1 MSLMH
6 LIERKYACQRASC
19 AAILPLGAH
28 GIEQFLHAPAQSMHL
43 IEQVKNNRDAFI
55 VHAEVVAKI
64 ADELRSGEVDVREC
78 KLGVRLRR
86 DQPSGSD
93 PSFQRVLVEASA

>member
-1 MSLMH
+1 MSFP
-6 LIERKYACQRASC
+6 
-19 AAILPLGAH
+19 AALLSGAH
-28 GIEQFLHAPAQSMHL
+28 GSEHFLHAPAQPMHL
-43 IEQVKNNRDAFI
+43 IEQVKNNRDPFI

-78 KLGVRLRR
+78 KLGIRLRR